1 MPARTAFI
9 LALLSAPCRGS
20 EPAAQAASVVR
31 RRPFLAQVASRRD
44 AHGGSG
50 RGFHRRSN
58 RSRRFHKR
66 QLSQRR
72 LEWSIGRH
80 NPNVMSWR
88 SKKRQIIEGDAFSPR
103 VRSRRPQISLSVS
116 SGSRR

>member
-44 AHGGSG
+44 AHGGS
-50 RGFHRRSN
+50 
-58 RSRRFHKR
+58 
-66 QLSQRR
+66 
-72 LEWSIGRH
+72 
-80 NPNVMSWR
+80 
-88 SKKRQIIEGDAFSPR
+88 AFGAAFTAARTDPG
-103 VRSRRPQISLSVS
+103 VFTNDN
-116 SGSRR
+116 